1 MDELRIKTNF
11 MKGMICRLI
20 RFTVKKSLGCDV
32 DLDLKDLNV
41 VSDGDKI
48 HIQLNAEAVVEAD
61 DVEKI
66 LKEKLW

>member
-32 DLDLKDLNV
+32 DIDLKDLNV

-61 DVEKI
+61 DVERI

>member
-20 RFTVKKSLGCDV
+20 RFTVKKSLDCDV

-41 VSDGDKI
+41 VSDGEQI
-48 HIQLNAEAVVEAD
+48 HIQLNAEAVLKAE
-61 DVEKI
+61 DVKKL
-66 LKEKLW
+66 LKEKMW